1 MRPARA
7 RGRPSRPGRDLAYAL
22 RVDRDRAAAGTSP
35 PSRTAFILAR
45 LRASP
50 VLTACA
56 ALAFLEYGGL
66 TVWSVFGTSRAAGA
80 PRLGTWFPMAGW
92 LAICSLG
99 TWFFL
104 FLWFPALQALAA
116 HTSASPAAGRVLR
129 VLEVLAI
136 GCVAFVHLLI
146 AWILVDVARGI

>member
-1 MRPARA
+1 MDRE
-7 RGRPSRPGRDLAYAL
+7 
-22 RVDRDRAAAGTSP
+22 RVAAGTHP
-35 PSRTAFILAR
+35 PSRTAIILAR

-66 TVWSVFGTSRAAGA
+66 AIWGVFGSSRAECA

-99 TWFFL
+99 SWFFL
-104 FLWFPALQALAA
+104 FLWFPALQALAT
-116 HTSASPAAGRVLR
+116 HTASSPTASRVVK
-129 VLEVLAI
+129 VLEALAVA
-136 GCVAFVHLLI
+136 CVAFVHLLI
-146 AWILVDVARGI
+146 AWILVDAARRG